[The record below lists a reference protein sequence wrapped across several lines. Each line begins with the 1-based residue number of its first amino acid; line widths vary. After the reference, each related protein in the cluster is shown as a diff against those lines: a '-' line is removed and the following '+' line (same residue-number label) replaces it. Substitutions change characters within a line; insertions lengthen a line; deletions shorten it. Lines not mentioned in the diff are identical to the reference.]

1 MPTRVS
7 LISKDG
13 QAYRA
18 VSFCASQSWN
28 SILNPTKVCRNK
40 SGTVTTSWNVVK
52 SLLQSSCYKL
62 QVMCAKNCQIWLWSF
77 KDKRKNVH
85 WPHFF
90 DHHHHHH
97 HHHHQNSSSIANIYR
112 SPNSILADNIKLCHE
127 IEGLVNEVKMGIII
141 IGDFNFPDIDWDI
154 YYSTTN
160 SYINVKKPS
169 VL

>member
-1 MPTRVS
+1 M
-7 LISKDG
+7 
-13 QAYRA
+13 
-18 VSFCASQSWN
+18 
-28 SILNPTKVCRNK
+28 
-40 SGTVTTSWNVVK
+40 
-52 SLLQSSCYKL
+52 
-62 QVMCAKNCQIWLWSF
+62 
-77 KDKRKNVH
+77 H

-112 SPNSILADNIKLCHE
+112 SPNSTLADNIKLCHE

-160 SYINVKKPS
+160 SYINVKKPC